1 MQQDS
6 TTTGLDAAFEEW
18 VRALNNM
25 DVEGF
30 AAFFADDSEI
40 LDEDF
45 PWRMSKTEFFD
56 HLGFHMKPPGLWE
69 SFEYV
74 TRETNAKV
82 WGTTGHV
89 SGYSTLR
96 GKPRDAGF
104 RQRFMGFTTTW
115 FHADGA
121 WRLVSW
127 HQSPLTSRIEGAS
140 PS

>member
-45 PWRMSKTEFFD
+45 PWRMSKTQFFD

-96 GKPRDAGF
+96 GKPRDA
-104 RQRFMGFTTTW
+104 
-115 FHADGA
+115 ASA
-121 WRLVSW
+121 SASW
-127 HQSPLTSRIEGAS
+127 ASRPPGSTPMAHGDWS
-140 PS
+140 AGTRAR